1 MAQIL
6 RAGMRI
12 YKEKEIGHHTKIFTI
27 KSGQECY
34 CSSVF
39 LDDNYVYKCLIYVF
53 DLKKYVERNYKEIEN
68 YLI

>member
-12 YKEKEIGHHTKIFTI
+12 YKGKEIGQHTKIFTI

-39 LDDNYVYKCLIYVF
+39 LSDDYVYKCIIYVF
-53 DLKKYVERNYKEIEN
+53 DLNKYVERNYKEIQT
-68 YLI
+68 YLL